1 MSAIDKMVEW
11 FGSQAEVARTLK
23 VSASAVTQWI
33 QNGAIPAQRAIQIE
47 ALTKGQ
53 IKAVEL
59 VAQVPQ

>member
-47 ALTKGQ
+47 ALTKGE
-53 IKAVEL
+53 IKALDL
-59 VAQVPQ
+59 VAQVP